1 MFTTVNVLTHHPLLD
16 VIMIDLL
23 IPLVNSDYLDVDLE
37 GNHKKLSSYSPC
49 FRVIPFRAGMPR
61 EATRLLL
68 TQMCGLKFANYTHNG
83 RNLKC

>member
-37 GNHKKLSSYSPC
+37 GNHKELSSYSPC
-49 FRVIPFRAGMPR
+49 FRVIPYRAGMPGR
-61 EATRLLL
+61 HVPSRYEKVTSLVA
-68 TQMCGLKFANYTHNG
+68 GLRKGVITV
-83 RNLKC
+83 